1 MSGLRLG
8 RRSVIAGAA
17 MLAARP
23 AWAAAAQSESE
34 RLHAF
39 FEEVWQRRVAR
50 SAGMQSNLGIRAG
63 RDRWPDIG
71 EDHAAE
77 DAAIN
82 RGNLAASRR
91 FDPAELGPDDRLSLA
106 MFQYDA
112 EQALTAWR
120 WRLNRYPVC
129 QMRGPQRSVP
139 QTLIDDH
146 PIAVRADAEAY
157 ILRLHRLRP
166 YLAAIVERLDL
177 QARHGVR
184 PPNFSYPLVIG
195 NIENLLKGA
204 PFDASGA
211 DSRILAD
218 FRAKCA
224 RLDLAEAE
232 KAALLRDAEA
242 GLREGFGPGF
252 RQLIAWL
259 RASERVMKRNDGVW
273 SLPQGGAYYADAL
286 RMETT
291 LPTSARE
298 VHRLGL
304 AEVARIHA
312 GMKALM
318 PRLGFSGSLPELLAH
333 ARNSDRF
340 YLPDTPEAKARYLG
354 EMRARI
360 DEVLARLG
368 EITSHKPRAKVEV
381 RPVEPW
387 LEASAGTAGYF
398 EAPADGSRP
407 GLLLVNQRSMRNLP
421 TYEISA
427 LAYHEGVPGHH
438 LERAISRELSG
449 LPKFRQFGG
458 YTAFSE
464 GWALYAEQLP
474 LEMGLYRDAWQEFG
488 QLSMELMRAG
498 RLVLDTGLHAFRW
511 SREKAVAWAD
521 ANLAGNHRD
530 NVTEVQRYIVT
541 PGQACAYEMGKLTL
555 MRLRDEARG
564 RLGSRFEVRR
574 FNDAV
579 LGSGPMP
586 MPLLERN
593 VRSWIASA

>member
-1 MSGLRLG
+1 MTGPRAS
-8 RRSVIAGAA
+8 RRCVLAGAA
-17 MLAARP
+17 MLAVRP
-23 AWAAAAQSESE
+23 AWAAGSETE
-34 RLHAF
+34 RLQRF
-39 FEEVWQRRVAR
+39 FEEAWQRRVNR
-50 SAGMQSNLGIRAG
+50 SAGMQSNLGMRSG
-63 RDRWPDIG
+63 RDRWPDVS
-71 EDHAAE
+71 EAHAAE
-77 DAAIN
+77 DAAIA
-82 RGNLAASRR
+82 RADLAASRR
-91 FDPAELGPDDRLSLA
+91 FDPAKLAPDARLSLA
-106 MFQYDA
+106 IFQYDA

-129 QMRGPQRSVP
+129 QMRGPQRSIP

-146 PIAVRADAEAY
+146 PIANRADAEAY
-157 ILRLHRLRP
+157 ILRLHRVRP
-166 YLAAIVERLDL
+166 YMAAIVDRLDL
-177 QARHGVR
+177 QARRGVR

-195 NIENLLKGA
+195 NCENLLTGA

-218 FRAKCA
+218 FRSKLAK
-224 RLDLAEAE
+224 LDLADDQR
-232 KAALLRDAEA
+232 AALLRDAEA
-242 GLREGFGPGF
+242 ALREGFAPGF

-259 RASERVMKRNDGVW
+259 RDSERVMKRNDGVW
-273 SLPQGGAYYADAL
+273 SLPQGDAYYAAAL

-291 LPTSARE
+291 LPTPAGE

-312 GMKALM
+312 RMSALM
-318 PRLGFSGSLPELLAH
+318 PRLGFSGSLAGLLAH
-333 ARNSDRF
+333 ARSSDRF
-340 YLPDTPEAKARYLG
+340 YYPDTAEAKSRYLG
-354 EMRARI
+354 EMRQRI

-368 EITSHKPRAKVEV
+368 EITTHRPRAGVEV
-381 RPVEPW
+381 RAVEPW

-398 EAPADGSRP
+398 EPPADGSRP

-438 LERAISRELSG
+438 LERAISRELDG
-449 LPKFRQFGG
+449 LPKFRRFGG
-458 YTAFSE
+458 YTAYSE

-474 LEMGLYRDAWQEFG
+474 LDMGLYRDAWQEFG

-498 RLVLDTGLHAFRW
+498 RLVLDTGLHALRW
-511 SREKAVAWAD
+511 SREKAIAWAD

-555 MRLRDEARG
+555 MRLRDEARD
-564 RLGSRFEVRR
+564 RLGSRFELRQ

-586 MPLLERN
+586 MPILERN
-593 VRSWIASA
+593 VRDWMARA